1 MKIDI
6 ETKFNIS
13 DFVYIPEQYHDEW
26 FAPNHAYEICA
37 INVMVD
43 DGVCV
48 YYSIL
53 YGDMVCERTDRYLFA
68 SYEECRQWCKKA
80 NSN

>member
-37 INVMVD
+37 IHVRVD
-43 DGVCV
+43 DSICV

-53 YGDMVCERTDRYLFA
+53 YGDMVCEHTDRYLFA
-68 SYEECRQWCKKA
+68 SYEECKQWCEKQ
-80 NSN
+80 NGQ